1 MFVDVVAVVSAPRP
15 AVLVPLTAV
24 RRSPYGEH
32 VFRLVVEGG
41 KLRDGLLVRT
51 EIPPVAS
58 AAPSVN

>member
-1 MFVDVVAVVSAPRP
+1 
-15 AVLVPLTAV
+15 V